1 MKRKAQTLKIL
12 VVNFGT
18 PESPWNLFCGIDEN
32 RVVFFKYLEMFSLPA
47 YGSVNTEITFFRNR
61 EMINSLSPYISG
73 DHGAPFRM
81 EVGKHKIHTKF
92 PIHESSKVF
101 SGDFIDGDIIEI
113 EKYDW
118 DAKDNPLSLIS
129 TRRSV
134 GNDFHLVFHG
144 DEIAQKIVEFSKMTY
159 HELSNKS
166 VIFENK
172 PGESGRYISHF

>member
-1 MKRKAQTLKIL
+1 
-12 VVNFGT
+12 
-18 PESPWNLFCGIDEN
+18 
-32 RVVFFKYLEMFSLPA
+32 
-47 YGSVNTEITFFRNR
+47 
-61 EMINSLSPYISG
+61 
-73 DHGAPFRM
+73 M

-118 DAKDNPLSLIS
+118 DADDNPLSLIS

-134 GNDFHLVFHG
+134 GHDFHMVFHG

>member
-1 MKRKAQTLKIL
+1 MKTKKETLKIL

-18 PESPWNLFCGIDEN
+18 EQDPWNLFCGIDEN
-32 RVVFFKYLEMFSLPA
+32 RVVFFQYLSVGSLPA
-47 YGSVNTEITFFRNR
+47 YHTDHDTQIRAYRNNNLHASGTVYLSSGHINEFRFR
-61 EMINSLSPYISG
+61 ENHNMKLNSNDQLF
-73 DHGAPFRM
+73 AF
-81 EVGKHKIHTKF
+81 
-92 PIHESSKVF
+92 
-101 SGDFIDGDIIEI
+101 DFAGGDIIEV

-118 DAKDNPLSLIS
+118 DADDNPLSLIS

-134 GNDFHLVFHG
+134 GHDFHMVFHG

>member
-1 MKRKAQTLKIL
+1 MKIKAQTLKIL

-18 PESPWNLFCGIDEN
+18 EQDPWNLFCGIDEN
-32 RVVFFKYLEMFSLPA
+32 RIVFFKYLEMFSLPA

-61 EMINSLSPYISG
+61 EIINSLSPYISG

-81 EVGKHKIHTKF
+81 EIGKHKIYSRF
-92 PIHESSKVF
+92 PVHQSSKLF
-101 SGDFIDGDIIEI
+101 SGDFLSDDIIEI
-113 EKYDW
+113 EKCDW
-118 DAKDNPLSLIS
+118 EAEDNPLSLIS

-134 GNDFHLVFHG
+134 GHDFHLVFHR
-144 DEIAQKIVEFSKMTY
+144 DDIAKKIVEFSGMTY
-159 HELSNKS
+159 EELSDKS